1 MYRGETSPPS
11 PAPHGSPGQGEA
23 RAQWVTASPC
33 RHSLAEEPQPQRH
46 LVSNLLQQTRRLP
59 VSQGKGSHCGGTAP
73 CRPSWGVTCVEGG
86 LRGEQEQLQMGQN
99 TAQGIPRGA
108 TVPQPPALSP
118 QPVGGGSVPGWK
130 GLVDNHLHNKILLDL
145 GLLQSC
151 AVSEQLA

>member
-33 RHSLAEEPQPQRH
+33 RHSLAEELQPNTFGLEPPAANTAPARVLSQGEPPWWHSPMQTFLGGHLCGGQPQ
-46 LVSNLLQQTRRLP
+46 
-59 VSQGKGSHCGGTAP
+59 
-73 CRPSWGVTCVEGG
+73 
-86 LRGEQEQLQMGQN
+86 GEQEQLRMGWN

-130 GLVDNHLHNKILLDL
+130 GLVDNHLHDKILLDL

>member
-33 RHSLAEEPQPQRH
+33 RHSLAEELQPNTFGLEPPAANTAPAR
-46 LVSNLLQQTRRLP
+46 VP
-59 VSQGKGSHCGGTAP
+59 SQGEPPWWHSPMQTFL
-73 CRPSWGVTCVEGG
+73 GVTCVEGS
-86 LRGEQEQLQMGQN
+86 LRGSRSSSGWAGTQHRESPE
-99 TAQGIPRGA
+99 
-108 TVPQPPALSP
+108 VPLAPSPPALSP

-130 GLVDNHLHNKILLDL
+130 GLVDNHLHDKILLDL